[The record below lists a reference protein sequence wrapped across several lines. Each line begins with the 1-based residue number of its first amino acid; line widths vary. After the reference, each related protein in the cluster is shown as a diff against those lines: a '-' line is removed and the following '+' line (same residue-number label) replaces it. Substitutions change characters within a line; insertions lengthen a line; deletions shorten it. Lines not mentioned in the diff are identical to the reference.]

1 MKEEKVQSVL
11 KYTCAMLFFIFCI
24 SPYIWMLIISL
35 SKSPDFLA
43 SQSTL
48 IFTFNN
54 YSEILTN
61 GSVHILDYL
70 KNSLFISSISAI
82 FTALFSS
89 LAAYAITRLRFPG
102 RVLIPVMMLA
112 VSMFPQISIVGYLFK
127 LMTAL
132 RWINTYNALIFP
144 YITLGMPLGLWI
156 MLSYFSGISTELDNA
171 ALTDGATRF
180 QVLRKIIFP
189 IALPGVLS
197 AMLLVFIFSFNEFM
211 FSLMLT
217 IDYNARTIPVGI
229 ALFEGLH
236 GQIPWGYIMASAVI
250 GTIPMIILAAFFQKY
265 IIEGITKGAI
275 KG

>member
-1 MKEEKVQSVL
+1 MKEEKFQL
-11 KYTCAMLFFIFCI
+11 IIKYTGAVLFFIFCI
-24 SPYIWMLIISL
+24 LPYIWMIIISL

-43 SQSTL
+43 SQSKF

-61 GSVHILDYL
+61 SSVHILDYL
-70 KNSLFISSISAI
+70 KNSLLISSISAI

-89 LAAYAITRLRFPG
+89 LAAYSITRLKFPG
-102 RVLIPVMMLA
+102 RILIPVVMLT

-171 ALTDGATRF
+171 ALIDGATRF

-197 AMLLVFIFSFNEFM
+197 AVLLVFIFSFNEFM